1 MIKWYILEEILQL
14 ISGSSLKMSEVD
26 HMSQNAVYDQ
36 ALDCLHTRISI
47 EQNKNAK
54 STPNTP

>member
-1 MIKWYILEEILQL
+1 
-14 ISGSSLKMSEVD
+14 MSEVD
-26 HMSQNAVYDQ
+26 QMSQNAVYDQ

-47 EQNKNAK
+47 KQNKNAK